1 MAPLWYLMSM
11 QLLFRSAALLLLLL
25 LAACSETV
33 GNHLEGR
40 VAEGGSYA
48 EIMPAKLELAPTSNV
63 DRLTSVAGGNVQQGQ
78 IAGVG
83 IGRLFELIQTKRV
96 LLVDCRPTI
105 FYRMGHID
113 DAINLPLK
121 KYAKSANMIRTHFDH
136 ALTERKVIVLYCQ
149 NMDCPDGYLFAK
161 KIAEEG
167 YSVSVYKGGW
177 QEWKASGL

>member
-11 QLLFRSAALLLLLL
+11 QLSFTCVALLLLLT
-25 LAACSETV
+25 ACSEIAA
-33 GNHLEGR
+33 NHSEDR
-40 VAEGGSYA
+40 VAEGGSHA
-48 EIMPAKLELAPTSNV
+48 KIVPAKPELVQRSKV
-63 DRLTSVAGGNVQQGQ
+63 DRQIPVAGENVQAGQ
-78 IAGVG
+78 ITGVD
-83 IGRLFELIQTKRV
+83 IGRLFTLIQEKRI
-96 LLVDCRPTI
+96 LLVDCRPPI

-121 KYAKSANMIRTHFDH
+121 KYVKSIGMIRAHFDH

-149 NMDCPDGYLFAK
+149 NIDCPDGYMFAK
-161 KIAEEG
+161 KIAEQG